1 GIAEQVS
8 KERLERYF
16 VKKGKRYQVTKEI
29 RELCLFSP
37 HNLINDPP
45 FSRLDLIS
53 CRNLLI
59 YFGPHLQKK
68 LIPLF
73 HYALRPNGY
82 LFLGPSENV
91 SGHKELFVPINAKHR
106 ISQRKATAISPAALM
121 TNAAGYR
128 GNARALDAPPDT
140 EPDLHQ

>member
-37 HNLINDPP
+37 HNIIADPP

-82 LFLGPSENV
+82 LFLGPSE
-91 SGHKELFVPINAKHR
+91 SISTHKELFVPIDGKHR
-106 ISQRKATAISPAALM
+106 ISQRKATGLSSSAILP
-121 TNAAGYR
+121 NAA
-128 GNARALDAPPDT
+128 
-140 EPDLHQ
+140 